1 MNIQIDTTNKTVT
14 LLEDV
19 DFQELTDFLNSIV
32 PNEAWKIIANYAIRV
47 PKIEDLSW
55 KEGELWK
62 VYQQRDFTNPLPNPY
77 VIPNVPYTPRVPTYP
92 HGTGDPILWCGEGT
106 TQGIKIGEGG
116 IGTTTTNIGNDLD
129 VDKSSTIREDYA
141 NLMANSKT
149 HKYVPK

>member
-1 MNIQIDTTNKTVT
+1 MKIQIDTENKTIT
-14 LLEDV
+14 LLENV
-19 DFQELTDFLNSIV
+19 EAGEFATFLSTHGLYD
-32 PNEAWKIIANYAIRV
+32 WTIIANYAIKV
-47 PKIEDLSW
+47 PTEDKSLW
-55 KEGELWK
+55 KELRDLPTREFK
-62 VYQQRDFTNPLPNPY
+62 DFTNPLPNPY
-77 VIPNVPYTPRVPTYP
+77 VNPILPYTPRVPLYP